1 MAKKPELTIP
11 VSASY
16 VSSLLRPQIEALGR
30 NRIAKLAH
38 LDPSTVHRNINEPN
52 NLTYTTAMGLVDAIR
67 QAHAEDR
74 TQQPAL
80 PPPLAPVVSADHY
93 AWCLL
98 GERLAAF
105 PDVLAKA
112 LATALDSL
120 HEAERDK
127 LLGDVQARIKNPK

>member
-16 VSSLLRPQIEALGR
+16 VSSLLKPQIEALGR
-30 NRIAKLAH
+30 NRIAKLAR
-38 LDPSTVHRNINEPN
+38 LDPSTVHRNINDG
-52 NLTYTTAMGLVDAIR
+52 NLTYTTAMGLVEAIR
-67 QAHAEDR
+67 QAHEEDR
-74 TQQPAL
+74 TQQPSL

-105 PDVLAKA
+105 PDVLAEA
-112 LATALDSL
+112 LKTALDSL

-127 LLGDVQARIKNPK
+127 LLGDVQARLKNPK